1 LSISSEQN
9 LRIDTINTLL
19 GKRIKN
25 LKDLYYVKK
34 YYIPEDFYNKT
45 IEKIGTLKDSADI
58 IPDLREKIITVIDSS
73 YIIRERKGLFR
84 TKRDSI
90 LKVDT
95 TLHRIVDTLSMVTT
109 NNNTDTLMNVIRDSW
124 SQYQQQ
130 KEEID
135 AEVSRREAIVIQSGQ
150 HITERLKRVLKDLE
164 KEELENTMIRLEQ
177 QQITTHH
184 LTRTYPGSRS
194 SLVCWWSSSSFL
206 LSMTSRKVNDTGGN
220 WKQQKH
226 TRNGYYI
233 TGRNSC

>member
-1 LSISSEQN
+1 
-9 LRIDTINTLL
+9 
-19 GKRIKN
+19 
-25 LKDLYYVKK
+25 
-34 YYIPEDFYNKT
+34 
-45 IEKIGTLKDSADI
+45 
-58 IPDLREKIITVIDSS
+58 
-73 YIIRERKGLFR
+73 
-84 TKRDSI
+84 
-90 LKVDT
+90 
-95 TLHRIVDTLSMVTT
+95 
-109 NNNTDTLMNVIRDSW
+109 MNVIRDSW

-135 AEVSRREAIVIQSGQ
+135 AEVSRREGIVIQSGQ

-184 LTRTYPGSRS
+184 LTRTISWIAIILVYWWSFSSFS
-194 SLVCWWSSSSFL
+194 SL
-206 LSMTSRKVNDTGGN
+206 MTSRKVNDTGGN